1 MTNKNQTELPAEV
14 AQFLKQ
20 HPDIVQIVIE
30 AMERH
35 PEFESV
41 MPDLIRAYRL
51 IVECFDAG
59 GKLLLCGNGGS
70 FADAMHIAGEM
81 AKSFKRQ
88 RHLSPNDRSKF
99 RDLTD
104 GQVLADALEYG
115 FPVIVLGL
123 NSSLKSAIENDI
135 PVPYIGYAQEL
146 FALGRP
152 GDVLLGI
159 STKGNAQNVLYAIT
173 TAKAI
178 GMGTIGLTGDL
189 GGKLAR
195 MADVAI
201 RVPAQTT
208 ERIQEWHQ
216 IVYHALCAMVEA
228 HYFKATK

>member
-1 MTNKNQTELPAEV
+1 MTNQKNAVLPAEV
-14 AQFLKQ
+14 VQFLNQ
-20 HPDIVQIVIE
+20 HPDIVQIVIDT
-30 AMERH
+30 MQQH
-35 PEFESV
+35 PEIESV
-41 MPDLIRAYRL
+41 IHDLIRAYRL
-51 IVECFDAG
+51 IVDCFDAN
-59 GKLLLCGNGGS
+59 GKLFLCGNGGS
-70 FADAMHIAGEM
+70 YADAMHIAGEM

-88 RHLSPNDRSKF
+88 RHLSPKDRNKF
-99 RDLTD
+99 RDLTE

-115 FPVIVLGL
+115 FPVIVLGS
-123 NSSLKSAIENDI
+123 NNSLKSAIENDI

-146 FALGRP
+146 FSLGRA
-152 GDVLLGI
+152 GDVLIGI

-173 TAKAI
+173 TAKAL

-195 MADVAI
+195 DADVAI

-228 HYFKATK
+228 HYFKEPK